1 MASDDLESKEVAV
14 TSNDRASTKSRT
26 ETDAVPMEELH
37 IDPKDERRVLTKL
50 DIFITPVLFIVYLSC
65 FIDRANI
72 GKEFLLR
79 LHSSHDTLFC

>member
-14 TSNDRASTKSRT
+14 MSNDQTSTKSPT
-26 ETDAVPMEELH
+26 ETDAVPMEELY

-50 DIFITPVLFIVYLSC
+50 DLFITPVLFIVYLSC

-72 GKEFLLR
+72 G
-79 LHSSHDTLFC
+79 